1 MIDLFKLL
9 PGCLFVLCLL
19 LHPLLLLLS
28 ETIDLFDHSAL
39 LGGSM
44 VPVICLQLSD
54 LVHGHL
60 TVVALL
66 FDVAHQLVLVHSI
79 ELVFDLNV

>member
-1 MIDLFKLL
+1 
-9 PGCLFVLCLL
+9 
-19 LHPLLLLLS
+19 
-28 ETIDLFDHSAL
+28 
-39 LGGSM
+39 M
-44 VPVICLQLSD
+44 VPVIGLQLSD

-66 FDVAHQLVLVHSI
+66 LDVAHQLVLVHSI